1 MAGVA
6 GLVSAGVG
14 LYGALNGKSTA
25 SQVQLPP
32 SFQMPGMTGAATN
45 ALGGINSISSTT
57 SGVPNQTAPLYQNT
71 ALGQYNNP
79 YADMYLTGAQT
90 AGNMGR
96 FAGEQGFSAGRTAMD
111 SGNTFQTAANSVIP
125 YASSIAQTA
134 FDPQNALYAKTQHD
148 LIDQT
153 RAGQAARGVATTPY
167 GAAGESDT
175 LRKFDI
181 DWQNAQLG
189 RQTAGGTAAAGII
202 NSGGNTANTG
212 ANTANT
218 GAGMETQGAATF
230 ANAAGLPY
238 STYGNIGAGQFGA
251 LNNWQSGVQGAQQIG
266 LNPVQ
271 AYLQYLGV
279 GNQAG
284 SVANA
289 GAKNALDQAGMAFNQ
304 NQTLGS
310 NLGSS
315 IAGLGKAAGSS
326 FPGVSTGWNWL
337 GSAGGPS
344 STNPGVAGAMY

>member
-14 LYGALNGKSTA
+14 LFGAISGKDTA
-25 SQVQLPP
+25 SKVPLPP
-32 SFQMPGMTGAATN
+32 QFNMPNMSGAAN
-45 ALGGINSISSTT
+45 AAYGGI
-57 SGVPNQTAPLYQNT
+57 GGLAGQDVPQETAPLYRNT
-71 ALGQYNNP
+71 ALGQYSNP
-79 YADMYLTGAQT
+79 YADMYLAGAQT

-111 SGNTFQTAANSVIP
+111 TGNTFQTAARSAIP
-125 YASSIAQTA
+125 YAGAIAQTA

-153 RAGQAARGVATTPY
+153 RAAQAARGVATTPY

-189 RQTAGGTAAAGII
+189 RQVAGGNAATGIVNTA
-202 NSGGNTANTG
+202 GNTANTG

-218 GAGMETQGAATF
+218 GAGMETTGAATF
-230 ANAAGLPY
+230 ANASGLPY

-251 LNNWQSGVQGAQQIG
+251 LNNWQSGVQGAQAIG
-266 LNPVQ
+266 MTPVQ
-271 AYLQYLGV
+271 AYLQYLGI
-279 GNQAG
+279 GNTAQG
-284 SVANA
+284 NANT
-289 GAKNALDQAGMAFNQ
+289 GYKNALEGAGLAFNQ
-304 NQTLGS
+304 NMALGS

-315 IAGLGKAAGSS
+315 LAGLGKSYSS
-326 FPGVSTGWNWL
+326 GYPGVSSGWNWL
-337 GSAGGPS
+337 NSQGGSGYQGGTPGYAG
-344 STNPGVAGAMY
+344 

>member
-14 LYGALNGKSTA
+14 LYGALSGHDTA
-25 SQVQLPP
+25 SNVQLPP
-32 SFQMPGMTGAATN
+32 QFNMPNMTN
-45 ALGGINSISSTT
+45 AANNAYSGINNLTGT
-57 SGVPNQTAPLYQNT
+57 GVPNQTAPLYQQT

-79 YADMYLTGAQT
+79 YADMYLAGAQT
-90 AGNMGR
+90 AGNMGQ

-111 SGNTFQTAANSVIP
+111 TGNTFQTAARSVIP
-125 YASSIAQTA
+125 YAGAIANTA

-153 RAGQAARGVATTPY
+153 RAAQAARGVATTPY

-181 DWQNAQLG
+181 DWQNNQLG
-189 RQTAGGTAAAGII
+189 RQVTGGNAAAGMI
-202 NSGGNTANTG
+202 NSAGNTGNTG
-212 ANTANT
+212 ANTANAGAALET
-218 GAGMETQGAATF
+218 GGAATY
-230 ANAAGLPY
+230 ANASGLPY
-238 STYGNIGAGQFGA
+238 STYGNIGTGQFGA
-251 LNNWQSGVQGAQQIG
+251 LNNWQTGAQGGQQLQ

-284 SVANA
+284 GVANQ
-289 GAKNALDQAGMAFNQ
+289 GAQIGLNQAGMAFNQ

-315 IAGLGKAAGSS
+315 IAGLGNAYKTGMPGASS
-326 FPGVSTGWNWL
+326 GWNWL
-337 GSAGGPS
+337 NSGGGFPGGSLTA
-344 STNPGVAGAMY
+344 

>member
-14 LYGALNGKSTA
+14 LYGAMNGKSTA
-25 SQVQLPP
+25 GNVQLPP
-32 SFQMPGMTGAATN
+32 QFNMPYMQNAAQGAI
-45 ALGGINSISSTT
+45 GGIQ
-57 SGVPNQTAPLYQNT
+57 GLAGQDVPQQTVPLYQQT
-71 ALGQYNNP
+71 AMQQYNNP
-79 YADMYLTGAQT
+79 YAQMFLQGAQGG
-90 AGNMGR
+90 AGMGMQ
-96 FAGEQGFSAGRTAMD
+96 AGATGFNQGAGAIGAGGQFQNAGLSA
-111 SGNTFQTAANSVIP
+111 IP

-153 RAGQAARGVATTPY
+153 RAAQAARGVATTPY

-189 RQTAGGTAAAGII
+189 RQIAGGQGATSVLQGGGQTSAGGSNQI
-202 NSGGNTANTG
+202 GTG
-212 ANTANT
+212 I
-218 GAGMETQGAATF
+218 GQETQGASTF

-238 STYGNIGAGQFGA
+238 SAYGQIGQGQFGA
-251 LNNWQSGVQGAQQIG
+251 LNNLQTGVNQAQQIG

-284 SVANA
+284 SVANQ
-289 GAKNALDQAGMAFNQ
+289 GAQVGLNQAGLAFNQ

-315 IAGLGKAAGSS
+315 IAGLGKSYSS
-326 FPGVSTGWNWL
+326 GYPGVSSGWNWL
-337 GSAGGPS
+337 QSA
-344 STNPGVAGAMY
+344 AA